1 MRESNMKVRGRRDA
15 QRGVALFLAVFG
27 LLLLSAIAIAMLFS
41 SDTETTI
48 SVNYRDKQ
56 AAIFGVLAGL
66 QEARD
71 RIHPLTG
78 DLGPGT
84 NLSSGGLNIVPTAL
98 PSSTVSKRGDLN
110 SIEVGWISR
119 KHTGGDVII
128 WSQGPGSQKLGK
140 ALDNTDVYKVMISVF
155 K

>member
-1 MRESNMKVRGRRDA
+1 MRVRGKCDA
-15 QRGVALFLAVFG
+15 QRGVALFLTIFA
-27 LLLLSAIAIAMLFS
+27 LLLLSAVAIAMLYS

-98 PSSTVSKRGDLN
+98 PSTSAANVLYIVNPAPGETVAPWDPTNTGRRGIRQRRSQVGGRGRHPDL
-110 SIEVGWISR
+110 
-119 KHTGGDVII
+119 
-128 WSQGPGSQKLGK
+128 
-140 ALDNTDVYKVMISVF
+140 
-155 K
+155 